1 MVDRVRRV
9 TPRRAGREGFEPSRE
24 LYTPYPLSRRVLST
38 TKPPPHGLGGRES
51 ILSVLTRSPYLG
63 SDGGTRRP
71 RGAADVGPRP
81 KVGLRCSAGPEKQGL
96 VHAGRREPERGF
108 LSHARSRRPPRAAF
122 LRISARRAAGRRRE

>member
-1 MVDRVRRV
+1 M
-9 TPRRAGREGFEPSRE
+9 AGREGFEPSRE
-24 LYTPYPLSRRVLST
+24 LYTT
-38 TKPPPHGLGGRES
+38 QPPPHGLGGRES

-81 KVGLRCSAGPEKQGL
+81 KAGLRCSAGPEKQGL

-108 LSHARSRRPPRAAF
+108 LSHARSRRSSRAAF
-122 LRISARRAAGRRRE
+122 LRISAGRAAGRRRE